1 MAETVMNIVVLV
13 CDGIFGRKPVY
24 IENDFELYEKNLYYV
39 CNPDDLHAIDLA
51 MTIRND
57 VGDACVAAISVGNE
71 RAADLARKSL
81 LIGADRG
88 IWGNCGKAAL
98 ETSYE
103 IGIVLADIIERHC
116 HPFDLLLMGNN
127 SRDFGF
133 GIVGPA
139 LARRFCVNIFDNVSH
154 IETIDGRK
162 YRENPSITFHKIM
175 EKGDRLVCESPAPL
189 ILGVSGPGK
198 GSEGVRP
205 GDLMANVRKE
215 IEVVHCGETFGAT
228 DKRGRGNHAGIA
240 FQGFLEPRPRP
251 KKIPVPDSSL
261 SPMDRLKKITAGTT
275 PGKATNLV
283 EGDPERVA
291 AEFVKCV
298 SMAGK

>member
-1 MAETVMNIVVLV
+1 MAEPIVNIVVLV

-24 IENDFELYEKNLYYV
+24 IDDDAELYEKNLYYV
-39 CNPDDLHAIDLA
+39 CNPDDQHAIDLA
-51 MTIRND
+51 MAVRND
-57 VGDACVAAISVGNE
+57 VGDARVTAISVGNE

-88 IWGNCGKAAL
+88 IWGNCGNAVP
-98 ETSYE
+98 ETGYD
-103 IGIVLADIIERHC
+103 IGFVLADIIERHC
-116 HPFDLLLMGNN
+116 RPFDLLLMG
-127 SRDFGF
+127 SCSPDFRF

-139 LARRFCVNIFDNVSH
+139 LARRFCMNYFDNVSH

-162 YRENPSITFHKIM
+162 YRERPSITFHKIM

-189 ILGVSGPGK
+189 VIGVSGSGK
-198 GSEGVRP
+198 GLGGVRS
-205 GDLMANVRKE
+205 GDLMTNIRKE
-215 IEVVHCGETFGAT
+215 IEVVQVGETFDGPGMRERRKLT
-228 DKRGRGNHAGIA
+228 GIA
-240 FQGFLEPRPRP
+240 FQGYLEPRPRP

-261 SPMDRLKKITAGTT
+261 SPMDRLKKITAGNT
-275 PGKATNLV
+275 PGKATNIV

-298 SMAGK
+298 SVAGK